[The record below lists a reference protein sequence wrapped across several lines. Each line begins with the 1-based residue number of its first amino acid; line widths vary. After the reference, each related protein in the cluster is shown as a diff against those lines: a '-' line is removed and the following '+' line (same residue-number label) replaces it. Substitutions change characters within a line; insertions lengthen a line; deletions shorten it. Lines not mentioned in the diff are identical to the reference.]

1 MAIDKSKPQLT
12 SGESGH
18 QEGTRQNQQGFCQSG
33 ARSSQQAKSDAN
45 RNERRADQQKRSS
58 KKMKIDGLYIVMYH
72 SLATDTYREHYSIWQ
87 ILNDALRA

>member
-18 QEGTRQNQQGFCQSG
+18 QEGTRQNQQGF
-33 ARSSQQAKSDAN
+33 ANPALAAAN
-45 RNERRADQQKRSS
+45 RPNPMRKEPERRADQQKRSS